1 MCVWERV
8 QEIEEKSVCV
18 CVCMSG
24 PDARIYQPI
33 CEESP
38 ARPLI
43 RQSITFLPAIGHYLI
58 ATHTYTRTR
67 THICHI
73 HRHFSPAHTQLC
85 LPSVSVH
92 IFTKGGGDRKVM
104 INKLIRKKITFMLR
118 SNTCTNTVTPIQ
130 AHKHY
135 GEIILKILK

>member
-1 MCVWERV
+1 MQVCVYVQCMCPYSVCVCVCGRECKRLR
-8 QEIEEKSVCV
+8 KKVCV

-58 ATHTYTRTR
+58 ATHTYTWTR

-92 IFTKGGGDRKVM
+92 IFTKGGGGDRKVM
-104 INKLIRKKITFMLR
+104 INKLIRKK
-118 SNTCTNTVTPIQ
+118 
-130 AHKHY
+130 
-135 GEIILKILK
+135 